1 MKPVQGIYF
10 ILLLFFL
17 AYPHSNKAQTVSKIT
32 DSLDLDG
39 IPLIEM
45 VDYIKGH
52 YFSIEDYLKRQGYE
66 KNGNTEKSYFFNDA
80 TKSSIYLSATTDN
93 HLLPKSITELK
104 QDYIV
109 IKSKNSSFKDSIEK
123 IIYDLKIDENF
134 STDIDHRNEEYTF
147 YSIKKDFNIKIIFT
161 GEYNLLAVY

>member
-1 MKPVQGIYF
+1 MKPCHGTY
-10 ILLLFFL
+10 FFL
-17 AYPHSNKAQTVSKIT
+17 FTFFLIYSHSNQAQTVSKIT

-52 YFSIEDYLKRQGYE
+52 YFSIEDYLKRKGYD
-66 KNGNTEKSYFFNDA
+66 KNGNSEKSYFYNDA
-80 TKSSIYLSATTDN
+80 TKSSIYLSAITDN
-93 HLLPKSITELK
+93 QLLPKSIAELK

-123 IIYDLKIDENF
+123 IIYDLKTDDNF
-134 STDIDHRNEEYTF
+134 SVDIDNQNNEYNF
-147 YSIKKDFNIKIIFT
+147 YSIRKDYYIKIILAD
-161 GEYNLLAVY
+161 EYNVIAVY